1 MIRLESIKRPA
12 GTKRPSK
19 RLGRGPGS
27 GVGKTAGRGHKGQK
41 SRSGGSTKP
50 WFEGGQMPLQRRL
63 PKRGFTPRN
72 RVEYQVVNVARL
84 ERVDG
89 DNVTPQTLRAAG
101 LIGSG
106 NQPVKILGNGDL
118 KKAYKVAAHAFSK
131 SAREKIEKA
140 GGEVREIAG

>member
-19 RLGRGPGS
+19 RRGRGPGS

-63 PKRGFTPRN
+63 PKRGFTPYN

>member
-1 MIRLESIKRPA
+1 M
-12 GTKRPSK
+12 
-19 RLGRGPGS
+19 
-27 GVGKTAGRGHKGQK
+27 KGQK

-63 PKRGFTPRN
+63 PKRGFTPYN